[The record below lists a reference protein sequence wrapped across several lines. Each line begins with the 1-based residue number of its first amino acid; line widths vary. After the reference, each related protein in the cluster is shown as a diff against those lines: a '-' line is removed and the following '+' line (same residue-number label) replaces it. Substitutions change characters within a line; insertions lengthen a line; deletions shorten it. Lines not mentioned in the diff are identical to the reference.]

1 MLLPLLFALL
11 ISNCSAIQK
20 INEVCSVLAICDN
33 IALIRSQV
41 ADIREEQERQANILE
56 GSALSLESAKVPK
69 KFITKTNDEV
79 CSILSICNNLAAL
92 SSELAAVRA
101 EQERQAD
108 LLEKSCK
115 ADKNPH
121 PANCHEALKETP
133 KSALLRSLCQRDS
146 WRGWTIILRRTDGED
161 FFREW
166 KDYEEGFGRV
176 DKEYFVG
183 LAKLHALTSSVRQE
197 LLVIVK
203 DDAGERYAMYDNVRI
218 GGESNNYT
226 LESLGFYSGTA
237 GDALKYHE
245 GMQFSTKDRDNDIHE
260 TRHCAVEYT
269 GAWWYRS
276 CYDSNLAGLYS
287 KSSYG
292 GTIRWYTSSHIEA
305 LKNAIMMIRP
315 RAGEPQG

>member
-1 MLLPLLFALL
+1 M
-11 ISNCSAIQK
+11 
-20 INEVCSVLAICDN
+20 
-33 IALIRSQV
+33 
-41 ADIREEQERQANILE
+41 
-56 GSALSLESAKVPK
+56 
-69 KFITKTNDEV
+69 TK
-79 CSILSICNNLAAL
+79 
-92 SSELAAVRA
+92 A

-133 KSALLRSLCQRDS
+133 KSGVTEILVPEYSKTPFKVACDQETHGG
-146 WRGWTIILRRTDGED
+146 GWTIILRRTDGSED

-176 DKEYFVG
+176 DGEYFVG
-183 LAKLHALTSSVRQE
+183 LAKLHALSSSVDQE

-203 DDAGERYAMYDNVRI
+203 DDAGERYAMYDNFRI
-218 GGESNNYT
+218 GGEANNYT

-260 TRHCAVEYT
+260 TRHCAAEYT

-276 CYDSNLAGLYS
+276 CYD
-287 KSSYG
+287 
-292 GTIRWYTSSHIEA
+292 R
-305 LKNAIMMIRP
+305 
-315 RAGEPQG
+315 